1 MKNINTLKSIT
12 NQGTGKFVLLS
23 MFTAGI
29 YPIMWAWKNTDAFNS
44 ELKIK
49 PFESSVF
56 IYLAI
61 AMGVSLYLDVFSFMS
76 DAYNYG
82 YIAESNNVFDIL
94 STIITIAMAVFWIVW
109 AFKMKSALEYYAAKE
124 FGISLRLNG
133 FWTFLFQYFYINY
146 CMNALEEDFAKE
158 KMLADVRS
166 NYSNN
171 STDDDENKN

>member
-1 MKNINTLKSIT
+1 M
-12 NQGTGKFVLLS
+12 
-23 MFTAGI
+23 
-29 YPIMWAWKNTDAFNS
+29 
-44 ELKIK
+44 K

-82 YIAESNNVFDIL
+82 YIAESNKIYDIL
-94 STIITIAMAVFWIVW
+94 GTIITIGMTVFWIV
-109 AFKMKSALEYYAAKE
+109 
-124 FGISLRLNG
+124 
-133 FWTFLFQYFYINY
+133 WTFLFQYFYINY

-171 STDDDENKN
+171 SMDDDENKN

>member
-1 MKNINTLKSIT
+1 M
-12 NQGTGKFVLLS
+12 
-23 MFTAGI
+23 
-29 YPIMWAWKNTDAFNS
+29 
-44 ELKIK
+44 K

-82 YIAESNNVFDIL
+82 YIAESNNIYDIL
-94 STIITIAMAVFWIVW
+94 GTIITIGMTVFWIV
-109 AFKMKSALEYYAAKE
+109 
-124 FGISLRLNG
+124 
-133 FWTFLFQYFYINY
+133 WTFLFQYFYINY

-171 STDDDENKN
+171 SMDDDENKINLLLPLCLLLSAPALAVDE

>member
-23 MFTAGI
+23 MLTAGI
-29 YPIMWAWKNTDAFNS
+29 YPIMWAWENTDAFNS

-82 YIAESNNVFDIL
+82 YIAESNNIL
-94 STIITIAMAVFWIVW
+94 I
-109 AFKMKSALEYYAAKE
+109 Y
-124 FGISLRLNG
+124 
-133 FWTFLFQYFYINY
+133 
-146 CMNALEEDFAKE
+146 
-158 KMLADVRS
+158 
-166 NYSNN
+166 
-171 STDDDENKN
+171 

>member
-1 MKNINTLKSIT
+1 M
-12 NQGTGKFVLLS
+12 
-23 MFTAGI
+23 
-29 YPIMWAWKNTDAFNS
+29 
-44 ELKIK
+44 
-49 PFESSVF
+49 
-56 IYLAI
+56 
-61 AMGVSLYLDVFSFMS
+61 DVFSFMS

-82 YIAESNNVFDIL
+82 YIAESNNIYDIL
-94 STIITIAMAVFWIVW
+94 GTIITIGMTVFWIVW

-133 FWTFLFQYFYINY
+133 FWIFLFQYFYINY